1 MSELNNLLSDIEVLR
16 ENLIKLIEK
25 KEGNLQD
32 PDIIATSQILNTAIT
47 KYNEFILKKS
57 KSSD

>member
-32 PDIIATSQILNTAIT
+32 PDIIATSQILNAAIT